1 MAGKRAYALR
11 RFKRSTQEGEQK
23 VVVDYAD
30 KAKVGQQLGDRSIVV
45 NIARLVSPKHSLNST
60 IDDVLRKA
68 GVPAGAPLPA
78 MW

>member
-1 MAGKRAYALR
+1 MAGTGNEY
-11 RFKRSTQEGEQK
+11 
-23 VVVDYAD
+23 
-30 KAKVGQQLGDRSIVV
+30 RSIVV